1 MKNKILIQFFSPFV
15 FVWFLNAQSLAN
27 ETNLRAKHYNV
38 EKSGQA
44 IKGYDP
50 ISYFL
55 GTPKKGS
62 TAYVYTYNGL
72 TYKFNSD
79 KNKQLFIVSPEKFE
93 PAYGG
98 WCAYAMGASGEKI
111 EIDPET
117 FKIVNGKL
125 YLFYN
130 AFFNNTLPKWNADE
144 KNLNKKADYNWKTVY
159 K

>member
-1 MKNKILIQFFSPFV
+1 MKNKILIQLFSPFV
-15 FVWFLNAQSLAN
+15 FVWLLNAQASPS
-27 ETNLRAKHYNV
+27 ETNLRTKHYNI
-38 EKSGQA
+38 EKSGLA

-55 GTPKKGS
+55 GNPKKGS
-62 TAYVYTYNGL
+62 TAVVYKYNGL
-72 TYKFNSD
+72 TYKFTSD
-79 KNKQLFIVSPEKFE
+79 KNKELFSASPEKFE

-98 WCAYAMGASGEKI
+98 WCAYAMGASGEKV

-117 FKIVNGKL
+117 FKIINGKL

-130 AFFNNTLPKWNADE
+130 AFFNNTLPKWNANE
-144 KNLNKKADYNWKTVY
+144 KNLNKKADDNWKTLY